1 MSTRRLILAALV
13 CGLAIVLAGGFK
25 LLQVA
30 GNGVEVEVLAPGAT
44 AELGDMRVSV
54 DAIEEVSGATLVAV
68 TMTGV
73 EGADALE
80 GWRMLTGGE
89 VFAPEADAEPAVGER
104 CTVTRATEPV
114 SCTVVFPE
122 SLGSVTVAYLRAGA
136 QAQWAR

>member
-1 MSTRRLILAALV
+1 VSTRRLILAALL
-13 CGLAIVLAGGFK
+13 CGLAIMLAGGFK

-30 GNGVEVEVLAPGAT
+30 GDGAEVEVLPMGRVAV
-44 AELGDMRVSV
+44 LGDMRASV
-54 DAIEEVSGATLVAV
+54 DAIEEVSGATLVTV

-89 VFAPEADAEPAVGER
+89 VFAPEPDADPAGGER
-104 CTVTRATEPV
+104 CTVTRDVESVT
-114 SCTVVFPE
+114 CTVVFPE
-122 SLGSVTVAYLRAGA
+122 SLGTVTVAYLRAGA

>member
-1 MSTRRLILAALV
+1 VSTRRLILAALM

-30 GNGVEVEVLAPGAT
+30 GDGAEVQVLPMGRV
-44 AELGDMRVSV
+44 AELGDMRASV
-54 DAIEEVSGATLVAV
+54 DAIEEVSGATLVTV

-89 VFAPEADAEPAVGER
+89 VFAPEADADPAGGDR

-114 SCTVVFPE
+114 TCTVVFPE
-122 SLGSVTVAYLRAGA
+122 SLGTVTVAYLRAGA

>member
-1 MSTRRLILAALV
+1 MSTRRLILAALM

-30 GNGVEVEVLAPGAT
+30 GDGSEVEVLPMGRV
-44 AELGDMRVSV
+44 AELGDMRASV
-54 DAIEEVSGATLVAV
+54 DVIEEVSGATLVTV

-89 VFAPEADAEPAVGER
+89 VFAPEADADTAGGDW

-114 SCTVVFPE
+114 TCTVVFPE
-122 SLGSVTVAYLRAGA
+122 SLGTVTVAYLRAGA